1 MNNHSD
7 DKKYIKPNLIVGLSV
22 LLFIFV
28 FFAGILWF
36 KHYTISRETVTYTV
50 LFPDVGTLKSGDPVL
65 VNGLKQGMVSNIC
78 LDEKQVTVLITVD
91 QKIVLTDSC
100 VFSIQNI
107 GLMGER
113 VVGIQLSDK
122 GQPYPP
128 NVNDKV
134 TYIKGNFDSGISE
147 SMMMAGEVFDKGLNL
162 IDTVSKIFNHTVG
175 DSECI
180 DIFRNSVNRLDNIV
194 LLVKNL
200 ISENKSDIKSSVDNI
215 ALLKSEIDEILNF
228 NSKNITRLKRN
239 GKQLSNEANLIK
251 NRIDSV
257 ATAIK
262 NIVSGIEDG
271 KGSVGVVVSD
281 TSVVEDI
288 KRTIEKLDTI
298 VNEIYDN
305 GLKIRVKPGLDESK

>member
-7 DKKYIKPNLIVGLSV
+7 DKKYIKPKFIIGAGVFLSLFV
-22 LLFIFV
+22 L
-28 FFAGILWF
+28 FAGVLWF
-36 KHYTISRETVTYTV
+36 KHYNISRKTVAYTV
-50 LFPDVGTLKSGDPVL
+50 LFPDVGTLKLGDPVL
-65 VNGLKQGMVSNIC
+65 VNGIKQGEVSNIC
-78 LDEKQVTVLITVD
+78 LNENQVAVLIKVYR
-91 QKIVLTDSC
+91 KVVLTDSC
-100 VFSIQNI
+100 IFSIQNI

-128 NVNDKV
+128 NVKDKV

-147 SMMMAGEVFDKGLNL
+147 SMVMAGELFDKGLNL
-162 IDTVSKIFNHTVG
+162 IDTVSKTFNHTVG

-194 LLVKNL
+194 LLIKNL
-200 ISENKSDIKSSVDNI
+200 ISENKSEIKISDDNI
-215 ALLKSEIDEILNF
+215 TLIKSEIDEILNF
-228 NSKNITRLKRN
+228 NSKSITRLKRN

-251 NRIDSV
+251 DRIDSV

-262 NIVSGIEDG
+262 NIVSDIEDC
-271 KGSVGVVVSD
+271 KGSIGIVVSD

-288 KRTIEKLDTI
+288 KRTIETLDTV

-305 GLKIRVKPGLDESK
+305 GLKIRVKLGLDESK